1 MRRSRRQAHRKVN
14 VPRGRYYRDDFV
26 CAARVV
32 LPGRLDVPRGRH
44 CRDDLMCRA
53 GVIAGAA

>member
-1 MRRSRRQAHRKVN
+1 M
-14 VPRGRYYRDDFV
+14 PRGRYYRDDFV